1 MSPAPDLQQKLL
13 TLAGAAVH
21 DVCAA
26 GAPSTLAAQR
36 ERAPRFFYPAKIG
49 GGRTAMLLKILL
61 TNRCS
66 NDCGYC
72 ANRHERA
79 LRHCSFRP
87 EELALLFMEFYRQ
100 RRVSGLFLSSAVPDG
115 PDRTMQ
121 DMIETVELLRKKHE
135 FKGYIHLK
143 ILPGCSEH
151 LAREACRLASRASI
165 NLEAPNAERL
175 RMLSSVKDFQNDL
188 VKRLALLKHME
199 DEHDLL
205 PDGHT
210 TQFVVG
216 AAGESDA
223 EILATVRDLYAT
235 KGLRRAY
242 FSAFNPIRDT
252 PLEGVPAEN
261 PWRQHRLYQA
271 DFLHRF
277 YGFDLAELPLDE
289 AGRLEL
295 NRDPKLAWAA
305 AHPEFFPLE
314 INRAE
319 REELLRVPG
328 IGVVGAQRIL
338 EARREARLKGLEQ
351 LKRLK
356 IITGRAAPFLLLDG
370 RSPVTTVRRRASRPA
385 QEPREQPAQ
394 LSLWDEMAQDGTE
407 HPAAGAAG

>member
-1 MSPAPDLQQKLL
+1 MSLTLDLQDRFKTL
-13 TLAGAAVH
+13 TGAAQH

-26 GAPSTLAAQR
+26 ATPPAQAAQR
-36 ERAPRFFYPAKIG
+36 ERAARYFYPSKVS
-49 GGRTAMLLKILL
+49 GGRTVMLLKILL

-66 NDCGYC
+66 GDCGYC
-72 ANRHERA
+72 ANRQERA
-79 LRHCSFRP
+79 RRYCSFRP
-87 EELALLFMEFYRQ
+87 EELAALFMDFYRQ
-100 RRVSGLFLSSAVPDG
+100 RRVSGLFLSSAIPDS
-115 PDRTMQ
+115 PNRTMQ
-121 DMIETVELLRKKHE
+121 EMIETVEILRLKHQ

-143 ILPGCSEH
+143 VLPGCSEH

-165 NLEAPNAERL
+165 NLEAPNPQRL
-175 RMLSSVKDFQNDL
+175 RELSVVKDFQNDL
-188 VKRLALLKHME
+188 VSRLGLLKEME
-199 DEHDLL
+199 DEGLL

-223 EILATVRDLYAT
+223 EILGTVRELYHT

-242 FSAFNPIRDT
+242 FSAFNPISGT

-277 YGFDLAELPLDE
+277 YGFDLAEIPLDE
-289 AGRLEL
+289 EGRLAL
-295 NRDPKLAWAA
+295 DRDPKMAWAA
-305 AHPEFFPLE
+305 GHPEFFPLE

-328 IGVVGAQRIL
+328 IGVIGVERIL
-338 EARREARLKGLEQ
+338 KARREASLNSLEQ
-351 LKRLK
+351 LKKLK
-356 IITGRAAPFLLLDG
+356 VITGRAAPFLLLNG
-370 RSPVTTVRRRASRPA
+370 RQTVSTVQGRVRSRTQAKP
-385 QEPREQPAQ
+385 EQ

-407 HPAAGAAG
+407 HSLAGAAG

>member
-1 MSPAPDLQQKLL
+1 
-13 TLAGAAVH
+13 
-21 DVCAA
+21 
-26 GAPSTLAAQR
+26 
-36 ERAPRFFYPAKIG
+36 
-49 GGRTAMLLKILL
+49 MLLKILL

-72 ANRHERA
+72 ANRQERA
-79 LRHCSFRP
+79 RRYCSFRP
-87 EELALLFMEFYRQ
+87 EELASLFMDFYRQ
-100 RRVSGLFLSSAVPDG
+100 RRVSGLFLSSAIPDS

-121 DMIETVELLRKKHE
+121 EMIETVEILRGKHE

-143 ILPGCSEH
+143 VLPGCSEH

-165 NLEAPNAERL
+165 NLEAPNPDRL
-175 RMLSSVKDFQNDL
+175 KELSGLKDFRNDL
-188 VKRLALLKHME
+188 VRRLVILQEME
-199 DEHDLL
+199 DAEGLL

-223 EILATVRDLYAT
+223 EILATVRDLYTT

-242 FSAFNPIRDT
+242 FSAFNPVKDT

-277 YGFDLAELPLDE
+277 YGFDLTEIPLDE
-289 AGRLEL
+289 EGHLTL
-295 NRDPKLAWAA
+295 DRDPKLAWAA
-305 AHPEFFPLE
+305 ANPAFFPLE

-328 IGVVGAQRIL
+328 IGVIGVERIL
-338 EARREARLKGLEQ
+338 AARREANLNSLEQ
-351 LKRLK
+351 LKKLK
-356 IITGRAAPFLLLDG
+356 VITSRAAPFLLLDG
-370 RSPVTTVRRRASRPA
+370 RQPVPTTRGRKVRKT
-385 QEPREQPAQ
+385 QDEPAQ
-394 LSLWDEMAQDGTE
+394 LSLWDEITQDGTE
-407 HPAAGAAG
+407 HPLAGVAG